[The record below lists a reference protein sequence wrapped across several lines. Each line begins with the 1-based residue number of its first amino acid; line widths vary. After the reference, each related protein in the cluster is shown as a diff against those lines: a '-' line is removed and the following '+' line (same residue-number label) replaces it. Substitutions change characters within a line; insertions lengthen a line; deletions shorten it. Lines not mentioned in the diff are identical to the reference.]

1 MKKGISIF
9 ILSMLLAG
17 CQSVTS
23 MPQQEIV
30 EDNQGV
36 EEEVEEL
43 SDVLFNLNELG
54 DEYLQHLTFLGRL
67 GGHDL
72 YLTVPYTLD
81 HQAILYQT
89 SASRLDV
96 IKEVMLGMSVFKV
109 KILDNQLYV
118 ITEEELFIFDEEL
131 EVVQVEGLP
140 DVINGEGKILGC
152 DFNQDLTMMSYSN
165 TEGLWLWN
173 QGSEPVLLAK
183 PIYYD
188 AQKLLEVSYYGMQR
202 LLIMDNI

>member
-1 MKKGISIF
+1 MCIRDSSDGVNEISLLPRLSQIEVKESGQLYSLTELSQHYRLDVVGLGLQPVGVYKKMGSRNRKKCVKEIKVFHLDDIP
-9 ILSMLLAG
+9 
-17 CQSVTS
+17 QSALCPVSYTHL
-23 MPQQEIV
+23 
-30 EDNQGV
+30 
-36 EEEVEEL
+36 EL

-54 DEYLQHLTFLGRL
+54 DEYLQPLTFLGRL

-118 ITEEELFIFDEEL
+118 ITEEMCIRDRISSG
-131 EVVQVEGLP
+131 V
-140 DVINGEGKILGC
+140 
-152 DFNQDLTMMSYSN
+152 
-165 TEGLWLWN
+165 
-173 QGSEPVLLAK
+173 
-183 PIYYD
+183 
-188 AQKLLEVSYYGMQR
+188 
-202 LLIMDNI
+202 